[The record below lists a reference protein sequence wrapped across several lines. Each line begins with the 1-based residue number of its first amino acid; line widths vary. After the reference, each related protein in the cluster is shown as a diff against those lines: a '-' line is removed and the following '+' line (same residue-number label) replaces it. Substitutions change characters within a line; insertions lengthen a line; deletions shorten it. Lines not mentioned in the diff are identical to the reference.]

1 MYAQCCHRTATLF
14 PKKWGRSGNF
24 PIQPIWSARCRIR
37 LQILPILLKLPI
49 FTLNPNP
56 SAFVFTTALY
66 SLDCH
71 YRFSSMTGFPSL
83 QPAFT
88 VRVKID
94 APMQVGGQAGPGLVI
109 VPMVSGT
116 VKSEGKFEPK
126 LDGELYVYS
135 HLNWS
140 TESASSALRLL
151 IPTQTRRRI

>member
-1 MYAQCCHRTATLF
+1 
-14 PKKWGRSGNF
+14 
-24 PIQPIWSARCRIR
+24 
-37 LQILPILLKLPI
+37 
-49 FTLNPNP
+49 
-56 SAFVFTTALY
+56 
-66 SLDCH
+66 
-71 YRFSSMTGFPSL
+71 MTGFPSL